1 MPKKLLP
8 LFLLF
13 LSAGG
18 VTAQFSKIY
27 YPDINRAEMAITQG
41 LYSEASAAYREAF
54 SNVKHPLALD
64 LYNATV
70 CRILSND
77 FEGAK
82 PYLLKLATKGIPVET
97 LEKEDVFQKVY
108 SRWETFKP
116 VYRQIQSTFEKAL
129 PDSVKTWAAQWNDTY
144 TETPK
149 KILQV
154 RGASKGTTFFQLN
167 PLEDVSARMKLEKH
181 LSATDGYGEEEDGLL
196 PGDYLLT
203 PLNAMLFSRY
213 LGPVLLHQKDSVL
226 LKSVEKLL
234 NYTPQINGV
243 SYLLQGI
250 EAGRWH
256 RTLHNRLLN
265 RGQYFSIARVRTE
278 EDCGDEFSGY
288 YIRGQASAGPHPFA
302 EETELI
308 FSKLRF
314 HFSRETHDFKLGTEN
329 TSVNLKDFPSC
340 KTAREEMQH
349 WTKLSR

>member
-1 MPKKLLP
+1 MTKKLFS
-8 LFLLF
+8 LFLL
-13 LSAGG
+13 LLPAGH

-27 YPDINRAEMAITQG
+27 YPHINRAELAITRE
-41 LYSEASAAYREAF
+41 LYTEASAAYREAF
-54 SNVKHPLALD
+54 SNVKYPLALD

-70 CRILSND
+70 CRILLND

-82 PYLLKLATKGIPVET
+82 PYLLKLAAKGIPVET
-97 LEKEDVFQKVY
+97 LEKEDVFQRVY
-108 SRWETFKP
+108 AQWEAFKP
-116 VYRQIQSTFEKAL
+116 VYRQIQGTFERSV
-129 PDSVKTWAAQWNDTY
+129 PDSVQTRAAQWNDTY
-144 TETPK
+144 MEIPK
-149 KILQV
+149 QILYA
-154 RGASKGTTFFQLN
+154 RGGPNGAIFFQLN
-167 PLEDVSARMKLEKH
+167 PLEDVIARMKLEKH
-181 LSATDGYGEEEDGLL
+181 LSATEGYGEEEDGLL

-213 LGPVLLHQKDSVL
+213 LGPVLLRQKDSVL
-226 LKSVEKLL
+226 LKSVEKVL
-234 NYTPQINGV
+234 NYTPQVNGV

-250 EAGRWH
+250 ETGKWH

-288 YIRGQASAGPHPFA
+288 YISGHASASSHPFA
-302 EETELI
+302 EETDLI